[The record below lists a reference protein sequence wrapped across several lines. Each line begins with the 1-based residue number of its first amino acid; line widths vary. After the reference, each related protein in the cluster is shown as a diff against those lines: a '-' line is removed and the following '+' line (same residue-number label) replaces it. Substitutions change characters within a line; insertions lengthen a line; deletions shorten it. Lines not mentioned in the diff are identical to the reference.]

1 MVSFV
6 KKCKKVFT
14 NEGDKRI
21 IQDVTSQTQVK
32 TSQKEDNMKHKM
44 TEGGTGE

>member
-21 IQDVTSQTQVK
+21 IQDVTSKQPNE
-32 TSQKEDNMKHKM
+32 KEVLKNEANEE
-44 TEGGTGE
+44 T